1 MNKITFGLLIAASVL
16 RLHAG
21 RVFLFCSY
29 GAQLIG
35 NKNRGNSDLNQID
48 TKIHIIEDNIH

>member
-21 RVFLFCSY
+21 R
-29 GAQLIG
+29 
-35 NKNRGNSDLNQID
+35 GNSDLNQID